1 MSQSDVKVLYIVGFT
16 RSGTTILANVLGELE
31 GFFSAG
37 EMQHHF
43 WRVGVR
49 RNWTCGCGQP
59 FGECEHWS
67 AVLKAGFDAER
78 AGLDGDAMLALQQRV
93 LRTRYTWRY
102 LWQPR
107 RRLAVR
113 SRSAPLSRADRTPL
127 PCGRG
132 RDRRS
137 RRRRSLEVAR
147 PWRCAPSMPGVTPYY
162 VHLVRD
168 SRAVAHS
175 WQRKKSGLA
184 QFSPRR
190 IAVHW
195 SNSTWW
201 RDRCARR
208 PVATVAAVDMRTSSR
223 ARGSRWKRSSG

>member
-1 MSQSDVKVLYIVGFT
+1 MSQSDLKVLYIVGFT

-49 RNWTCGCGQP
+49 KNWTCGCGQR
-59 FGECEHWS
+59 FGECEPWS

-78 AGLDGDAMLALQQRV
+78 AGLDGDAMLALQERV

-102 LWQPR
+102 LSQPR
-107 RRLAVR
+107 RRLRSDPELRRYLELTARLYRAVADV
-113 SRSAPLSRADRTPL
+113 SGAQVVVDHSKWPAPGAALRL
-127 PCGRG
+127 
-132 RDRRS
+132 
-137 RRRRSLEVAR
+137 
-147 PWRCAPSMPGVTPYY
+147 MPGVTPYY

-175 WQRKKSGLA
+175 WQRKRSGLA
-184 QFSPRR
+184 QFSARR
-190 IAVHW
+190 IAVRW
-195 SNSTWW
+195 STFNVVAESVRTAG
-201 RDRCARR
+201 RGRSLLVRYEDFVARPR
-208 PVATVAAVDMRTSSR
+208 
-223 ARGSRWKRSSG
+223 